1 MSLLPDGRFTSRFRR
16 AAGPAGVCVPS
27 PSPERAMN
35 QRIVLGLLIAGGL
48 GIGLFS
54 AVERLMRRAGRQ
66 VTEID
71 QPPPEPVQPVTLVSA
86 PPRKPEP
93 ARPAP
98 IPAPS
103 PVPLPAVPVAGAQPG
118 PVQQPAPVPVK
129 GAPVIEK
136 LAICLGVKDRNPVNE
151 TATVAVK
158 SGRVYCWMKV
168 SSASGK
174 KVRPVWTLNGR
185 TTTGNWIPI
194 GSNLFRTWT
203 AKRID
208 ASSVGTAKL
217 EIQDEKG
224 RVIATKDFSVV
235 K

>member
-1 MSLLPDGRFTSRFRR
+1 
-16 AAGPAGVCVPS
+16 
-27 PSPERAMN
+27 MN

-66 VTEID
+66 VTEIE
-71 QPPPEPVQPVTLVSA
+71 QPPSEPVQPVTLVSA
-86 PPRKPEP
+86 PPRKPELP
-93 ARPAP
+93 RPAP
-98 IPAPS
+98 NPAPA
-103 PVPLPAVPVAGAQPG
+103 PVPNPALPVAVARPE
-118 PVQQPAPVPVK
+118 PVRQPAPVPVK

-158 SGRVYCWMKV
+158 SGRVYCWMRV
-168 SSASGK
+168 ASASGK
-174 KVRPVWTLNGR
+174 KVRPVWTINGK
-185 TTTGNWIPI
+185 TTTGNWIAI
-194 GSNLFRTWT
+194 GSNQFRTWT

-208 ASSVGTAKL
+208 ASSVGPAKL
-217 EIQDEKG
+217 EVQDDKG
-224 RVIATKDFSVV
+224 RVIATREFSVV

>member
-1 MSLLPDGRFTSRFRR
+1 MSLLPDGRFMSRFRR

-66 VTEID
+66 VTEIE

-86 PPRKPEP
+86 PPRKPEVP
-93 ARPAP
+93 RPAP
-98 IPAPS
+98 PAPT
-103 PVPLPAVPVAGAQPG
+103 PVPVPAVPVAAARTG

-151 TATVAVK
+151 TTTVAVK

-168 SSASGK
+168 ASAAGR
-174 KVRPVWTLNGR
+174 KVRPVWTINGK
-185 TTTGNWIPI
+185 TTTGSWIAI

-208 ASSVGTAKL
+208 ASSVGAAKL

-224 RVIATKDFSVV
+224 RVLATKEFSVV
-235 K
+235 KK